1 MNYEPF
7 FTTLRTFC
15 TLLYR
20 FIHTQPR
27 VKKYESYY
35 SKCNDPMKILSG
47 GLKSF
52 PPKLLKLFVLVL
64 IHVLLINVLII
75 FSLYSLIWLINA
87 NESSSALRS
96 VTVGQSASRS
106 YKCRNRI
113 KRNCWFSFHRLT
125 TVYHR
130 LNLIFFSENGF
141 LFYMSESTR
150 FSRKI
155 YYLYGKRQVW

>member
-1 MNYEPF
+1 
-7 FTTLRTFC
+7 
-15 TLLYR
+15 
-20 FIHTQPR
+20 
-27 VKKYESYY
+27 
-35 SKCNDPMKILSG
+35 MKILSG

-130 LNLIFFSENGF
+130 LNLIFFF
-141 LFYMSESTR
+141 QRMVFYFTCQ
-150 FSRKI
+150 SRPDLAEKYII
-155 YYLYGKRQVW
+155 YMGRDKFDNEALIQ